1 VIVAWSAATSGQRC
15 LHVGDRAQALTM
27 LDALKDLS
35 MQRYVPPYS
44 IAMIHHGLGEDE
56 LTLDWLER
64 AHKVRDV
71 LLSAFITVDPAW
83 DRLRTTPRFMRILK
97 GMNF

>member
-1 VIVAWSAATSGQRC
+1 
-15 LHVGDRAQALTM
+15 M

-71 LLSAFITVDPAW
+71 LLSAFNTVDPAW

>member
-1 VIVAWSAATSGQRC
+1 
-15 LHVGDRAQALTM
+15 
-27 LDALKDLS
+27 
-35 MQRYVPPYS
+35 
-44 IAMIHHGLGEDE
+44 MIHHGLGEDE